1 MRIRYKVKQNQGNQ
15 RHNQRWVK
23 NHPRDI
29 IRIQVSSQFETLETK
44 LCIIFFYCFSS
55 IMVPSKEL
63 DFSVN
68 KQTILFLKFLI
79 SR

>member
-55 IMVPSKEL
+55 VMVPSKEL

>member
-1 MRIRYKVKQNQGNQ
+1 MRIRLKVKQNQGNQ

-55 IMVPSKEL
+55 VMVPSKEL